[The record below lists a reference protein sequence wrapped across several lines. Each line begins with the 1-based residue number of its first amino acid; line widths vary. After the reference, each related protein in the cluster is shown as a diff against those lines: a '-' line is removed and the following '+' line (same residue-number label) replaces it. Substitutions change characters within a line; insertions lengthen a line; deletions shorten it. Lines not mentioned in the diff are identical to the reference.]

1 MGGGGKGGS
10 DPQQVGTAQSPGDYW
25 MQTLLQPNL
34 LQARNRLYAGQ
45 PMYNVPNAPQAPTAQ
60 GYDAQG
66 YTAQGYTAP
75 QMPYSSPTD
84 YLQRGEMDTARN
96 VMESFYGQGGGGSAT
111 GGGSGAGFDREAA
124 LSAQLGQGAIGR
136 YMNAQLPYAQMGAQ
150 ASQFGAG
157 AQNQASQFGA
167 GAQNQASQFG
177 AGAQNQMGAMGY
189 GGQMQQYGYQNQAMN
204 PSGLLS
210 MYPGST
216 GNPMVNPGQQG
227 KGMGDM
233 MLGSMMG
240 MSMIPEAA
248 AGMAMLSDIRL
259 KKNVRKIGKHKG
271 MDVIEF
277 EYLWGGGRQVGL
289 IAQQVRDVIP
299 HAVGNINGYL
309 YVDYGRV

>member
-34 LQARNRLYAGQ
+34 LQARNKLYAGQ
-45 PMYNVPNAPQAPTAQ
+45 PMYNVPNAPQAQ

-84 YLQRGEMDTARN
+84 YLQRGEMNTARN
-96 VMESFYGQGGGGSAT
+96 VMENFYGQGGGGSAT

-124 LSAQLGQGAIGR
+124 LSAQLGQGAMGR
-136 YMNAQLPYAQMGAQ
+136 YMNAQLPYAQMDAQ

-167 GAQNQASQFG
+167 GAQNQAGMFG
-177 AGAQNQMGAMGY
+177 ATSQNQLLG
-189 GGQMQQYGYQNQAMN
+189 QQYGYQNQAMN

-233 MLGSMMG
+233 LLGGAMGASMLGWNPLG
-240 MSMIPEAA
+240 AA
-248 AGMAMLSDIRL
+248 AVVA
-259 KKNVRKIGKHKG
+259 
-271 MDVIEF
+271 
-277 EYLWGGGRQVGL
+277 
-289 IAQQVRDVIP
+289 
-299 HAVGNINGYL
+299 
-309 YVDYGRV
+309 